1 MLNPACHYNL
11 VSQDLL
17 TIRCCT
23 ARKYISGHKQAS
35 HTHATPT
42 KSKVSNFEC
51 QMTDDRCQTSDAC
64 NGCQTSDIKHCT
76 SRLPYHLLPTQL
88 TRVEGV
94 WCHKSKSLGWLWKH
108 GVGSIDPN
116 VIDIPTPSELR
127 TKAKL
132 TLLSSIS
139 TAQDPLIS
147 ELTSLLTGVYVIIHG
162 PYLKRTQLL
171 CVIGRH
177 RL

>member
-1 MLNPACHYNL
+1 M
-11 VSQDLL
+11 
-17 TIRCCT
+17 T
-23 ARKYISGHKQAS
+23 
-35 HTHATPT
+35 TPT

-108 GVGSIDPN
+108 GVASIDPN

-139 TAQDPLIS
+139 RAQYPLIS
-147 ELTSLLTGVYVIIHG
+147 ELQYWQ
-162 PYLKRTQLL
+162 RTTLPRANPRL
-171 CVIGRH
+171 CTAVVLFGKVWKAAAVTPN
-177 RL
+177 